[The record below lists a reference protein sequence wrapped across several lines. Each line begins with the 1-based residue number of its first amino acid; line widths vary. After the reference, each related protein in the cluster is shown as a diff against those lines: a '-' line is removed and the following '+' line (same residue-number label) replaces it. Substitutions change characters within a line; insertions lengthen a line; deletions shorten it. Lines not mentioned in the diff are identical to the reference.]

1 MSNRLKG
8 KRVVL
13 LLWLLLQVVLLNGQ
27 IVEPV
32 KWNCSVVT
40 ERENVRIGDEVVVRL
55 TANIEEG
62 WHVYGM
68 EIPEGGPQATE
79 VVVTEA
85 KGVEA
90 LKDGRPK
97 VLTKM
102 KTAYDSTF
110 MMTLGW
116 WEKRCE
122 MELKYRVT
130 AEKWSVKGYVR
141 YMCCDDESC
150 LPPTKWVWKQSG
162 KANLTEDE
170 SLEKDG
176 GEYIMPKGGGEKEM
190 DEASAVWK
198 AEDGQ
203 RVDVESGDE
212 RSGLL
217 WVFLFGVIGG
227 LLALLTPCVWPIL
240 PMTVSFF
247 LKRKSGNGRRDAL
260 LYGLSIFVIYVVLGL
275 VVTIVFGAD
284 ALNNLSTNWLLNV
297 LFFVL
302 MVVFALSFLGYFDMS
317 LPSSWGNK
325 LNEHARGTTG
335 FVSIL
340 LMASVLVI
348 VSFSC
353 TGPIVGNLLV
363 EASVGGELMAPFVG
377 MSGFAL
383 GLAVPFALCALF
395 PSVMAKLPKSGG
407 WMAHIKVILA
417 AIEMLFALKFLS
429 VADMTM
435 GWGILP
441 RWLFIA
447 LWALVGFVL
456 ALYMIGFVNFPCN
469 YGDKTRTKAFKI
481 AAVLPLAFSVYMVSG
496 YMGNTLKAVSAFLP
510 PKDMGVAFE
519 DWDEGMS
526 YAKEKGMP
534 VFIDFTGY
542 GCVNCR
548 KMEAAV
554 FSQEEIEKELDKYV
568 VIRLYTD
575 SRDRLEK
582 KEIAIEKGDTIEIE
596 TIGEKNSYLQRSRYG
611 VNAQPYYV
619 KVDARTGEQLGE
631 ARAYDEDVTAFLA
644 WLREGLSAYYAK

>member
-40 ERENVRIGDEVVVRL
+40 EREDVRIGDEVVVRL
-55 TANIEEG
+55 TVNIEEG

-353 TGPIVGNLLV
+353 TGPIVGTLLV

>member
-55 TANIEEG
+55 TVNIEEG

-353 TGPIVGNLLV
+353 TGPIVGTLLV

-481 AAVLPLAFSVYMVSG
+481 AAVLPLAFSIYMVSG

>member
-353 TGPIVGNLLV
+353 TGPIVGTLLV

-407 WMAHIKVILA
+407 WMTHIKVILA

>member
-353 TGPIVGNLLV
+353 TGPIVGTLLV